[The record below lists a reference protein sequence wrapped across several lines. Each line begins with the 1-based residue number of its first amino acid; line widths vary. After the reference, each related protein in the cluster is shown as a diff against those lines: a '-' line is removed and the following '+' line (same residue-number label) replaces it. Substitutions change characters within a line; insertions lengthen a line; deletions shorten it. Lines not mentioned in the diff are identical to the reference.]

1 MQESLD
7 SDASLVRRALAGDV
21 AALDVLLRRHARAAY
36 LVALARLGEPADA
49 EDACQEALVRCVEH
63 LHDCRT
69 PERFG
74 AWLMQIVR
82 NTSHNWREHLR
93 VRATE
98 TLGDHLNL
106 HGPPHADDRALRA
119 ELRAELWRALEK
131 VTPVQREVVLLH
143 DLEGMRHADVA
154 ERLGIS
160 TTMSRRHL
168 SDARETLRASLSHY
182 RTIHPDHD

>member
-1 MQESLD
+1 
-7 SDASLVRRALAGDV
+7 
-21 AALDVLLRRHARAAY
+21 
-36 LVALARLGEPADA
+36 
-49 EDACQEALVRCVEH
+49 
-63 LHDCRT
+63 
-69 PERFG
+69 
-74 AWLMQIVR
+74 MQIVR

>member
-1 MQESLD
+1 MKESLD
-7 SDASLVRRALAGDV
+7 SDASLFRRARAGDV
-21 AALDVLLRRHARAAY
+21 AALDVLLRRHARTAY

-49 EDACQEALVRCVEH
+49 EDACQEAFVRCVEH

-98 TLGDHLNL
+98 PLDDHASVRAPQNT
-106 HGPPHADDRALRA
+106 DDHALRA
-119 ELRAELWRALEK
+119 ELRTELWQALEI

-143 DLEGMRHADVA
+143 DLAGMRHAEVA

-168 SDARETLRASLSHY
+168 SDARETLRATLSHY
-182 RTIHPDHD
+182 HTIDPDHD

>member
-1 MQESLD
+1 MQELLD

-36 LVALARLGEPADA
+36 LVALARVGEPADA
-49 EDACQEALVRCVEH
+49 EDACQEAFVRCVEH
-63 LHDCRT
+63 LRDCRT
-69 PERFG
+69 PEHFG

-98 TLGDHLNL
+98 PLADHPNL
-106 HGPPHADDRALRA
+106 HGSPHADDRALRA
-119 ELRAELWRALEK
+119 ELRAELWRALDG

-143 DLEGMRHADVA
+143 DLGGMRHDEVA
-154 ERLGIS
+154 SRLGIS

-168 SDARETLRASLSHY
+168 SDARKTLRASLSHY
-182 RTIHPDHD
+182 RTIDPDHD

>member
-7 SDASLVRRALAGDV
+7 SDASLVRQALAGDV
-21 AALDVLLRRHARAAY
+21 AALDFLLRKHARAAY

-63 LHDCRT
+63 LSDCRT
-69 PERFG
+69 PEHFG

-82 NTSHNWREHLR
+82 NTSHNWRERLR

-98 TLGDHLNL
+98 PLDDHQSL
-106 HGPPHADDRALRA
+106 HGPAYTDDRALRA
-119 ELRAELWRALEK
+119 ELRTELWRALER

-143 DLEGMRHADVA
+143 DLEGMRHVDVA
-154 ERLGIS
+154 DRLGIS
-160 TTMSRRHL
+160 VTMSRRHL

-182 RTIHPDHD
+182 RTILPDHD